1 MAEQP
6 ATAEQRAI
14 VAVLAGG
21 RGQRLG
27 GNKALAVLGGRPLI
41 ERPLAAAREAA
52 LEAIVIAKRGTRLPP
67 LSDRVL
73 HEPEHPRH
81 PLCGV
86 IAALELAAARSPA
99 PAVLTLACDMPFL
112 TGALLGWLA
121 SLDGAA
127 MAQVGGRPQPLLARW
142 VPEHLPGLRQALAE
156 RRSLRAAIGAL
167 SPRIVEER
175 ELSRFGDPERLCFNV
190 NDAEDLRFAESWI
203 ERSSVDPGRAASVLA
218 AGSDL
223 DRPGA
228 DPPV

>member
-1 MAEQP
+1 MAEQR
-6 ATAEQRAI
+6 AAAAQRAI

-21 RGQRLG
+21 HGQRLG
-27 GNKALAVLGGRPLI
+27 GDKALALLGREPLI

-52 LEAIVIAKRGTRLPP
+52 LEAIVVAKRSTRLPP
-67 LSDRVL
+67 LAERVL
-73 HEPEHPRH
+73 YEPERPSH

-127 MAQVGGRPQPLLARW
+127 MAHVGSRPQPLLARCL
-142 VPEHLPGLRQALAE
+142 PEHLPSLRQALAE
-156 RRSLRAAIGAL
+156 QRSLRAAIGEL
-167 SPRIVEER
+167 SPRIVDER

-190 NDAEDLRFAESWI
+190 NDAEDLQLAESW
-203 ERSSVDPGRAASVLA
+203 L
-218 AGSDL
+218 
-223 DRPGA
+223 
-228 DPPV
+228 